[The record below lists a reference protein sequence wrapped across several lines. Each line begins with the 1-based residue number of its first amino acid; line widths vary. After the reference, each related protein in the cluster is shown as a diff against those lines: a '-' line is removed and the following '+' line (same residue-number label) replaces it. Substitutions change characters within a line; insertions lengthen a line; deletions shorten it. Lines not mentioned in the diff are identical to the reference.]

1 MPKDFADALRSVDHE
16 DAAER
21 LIRTY
26 ARYFRLCAARAKSPE
41 PMLFYRSLWT
51 LLESCVHVGRLNLAV
66 EIVRCLAVDIADAHE
81 SFDKLFLETPPDL
94 KAMLCGITNGVM
106 AIVAMEDPL

>member
-26 ARYFRLCAARAKSPE
+26 ARYFKLRAARAKSPE

-51 LLESCVHVGRLNLAV
+51 LLESCIHVGRLNLAV

-81 SFDKLFLETPPDL
+81 EFDQLFSDIPPDL
-94 KAMLCGITNGVM
+94 RAMLYGITERVK

>member
-1 MPKDFADALRSVDHE
+1 MPKDFADALQSVDHE

-51 LLESCVHVGRLNLAV
+51 LLESSIAVGRLNLAV

-81 SFDKLFLETPPDL
+81 SFDQLFVDIPPEL
-94 KAMLCGITNGVM
+94 KAMLCGITEGVK

>member
-1 MPKDFADALRSVDHE
+1 MPKDFADALQSVNQE

-26 ARYFRLCAARAKSPE
+26 ARYFKLCAARAKSPE
-41 PMLFYRSLWT
+41 PMTFYRSLWT
-51 LLESCVHVGRLNLAV
+51 LLESSIAVGRLNLAV
-66 EIVRCLAVDIADAHE
+66 EIVRCLAVDIAGAHE
-81 SFDKLFLETPPDL
+81 EFDQLFLDTPPEL
-94 KAMLCGITNGVM
+94 KAKMAGITEGVK

>member
-26 ARYFRLCAARAKSPE
+26 ARYFKLCAARAKSPE
-41 PMLFYRSLWT
+41 SMLFYRSLWT
-51 LLESCVHVGRLNLAV
+51 LLESCIHVGRLNLAV

-81 SFDKLFLETPPDL
+81 QFDRLFLDTPPEL
-94 KAMLCGITNGVM
+94 KSMMAGITEGVK